1 MADPQT
7 TASSTS
13 TDDNELSGLLNQS
26 FNNPLMKDYVG
37 SKAKAAML
45 QQGADVKKAEILE
58 QTQKPFIE
66 QELAKR
72 KELEPQQA
80 DIRAQMSKPFQIPQP
95 MMADFASLGG
105 MLAVT
110 ASMLGGA
117 GKQPAMQAMAAMTG
131 VLDGYQK
138 GRKDLVDR
146 SFKEFDANMKRL
158 QSLQK
163 AIDDELANYVAQMKA
178 GKEGAALS
186 AQTLI
191 ARTSGGSYAAAIMN
205 QSADK
210 TLEIGMQAQRLAAQR
225 QDALLRIDAERDRED
240 RKNVV
245 VNPQTG
251 DRGYV
256 SSKDGKF
263 HKLELPTGF
272 VSDLGG
278 AERPFMVDKDNNPV
292 YPDATGRYPTDKPLY
307 KPGALKTSKDALS
320 GDASM
325 AVKEYTGATL
335 PIKDAKDVTQ
345 IARAMGEAELLQKD
359 VQNNPE
365 LIGRTGQV
373 GRAINRYVDSF
384 RSNKEIEDDPNLSQE
399 QLIFAKRY
407 AAYLVQY
414 ERGIAGG
421 AKGFTVALQ
430 QRFNNLLNQ
439 DQFNPEG
446 FKNLMDQHITELA
459 GQGVAFSPKNINRQK
474 LLDFGRDIAYSANYG
489 APSVTV
495 TQGGSAPAS
504 TGAAPASGG
513 ASATPKPVYLNNRE
527 IVVVNGRWVYK
538 DTQKPVEQ

>member
-80 DIRAQMSKPFQIPQP
+80 DIRAQMSKPFQVPQP

-158 QSLQK
+158 QGLQK

-263 HKLELPTGF
+263 HKLDVPQGF

-292 YPDATGRYPTDKPLY
+292 YPDSTGRYPTDKPLY
-307 KPGALKTSKDALS
+307 KPGSLKTSKNGEPSEGGSYQAMLQNLYPPGMKAPGKEPEAQKIFDKIVAIKGLEKFYQKSDDPAIRFGEIGNAQTRLESIYERNFKQFFGGENPNRELTDAEVNKFVAQTMRDFQTQNKLT
-320 GDASM
+320 DADKNVVF
-325 AVKEYTGATL
+325 AKEYVFNA
-335 PIKDAKDVTQ
+335 I
-345 IARAMGEAELLQKD
+345 EAERAAK
-359 VQNNPE
+359 
-365 LIGRTGQV
+365 GGQV
-373 GRAINRYVDSF
+373 PVYMIKNVT
-384 RSNKEIEDDPNLSQE
+384 P
-399 QLIFAKRY
+399 
-407 AAYLVQY
+407 
-414 ERGIAGG
+414 
-421 AKGFTVALQ
+421 
-430 QRFNNLLNQ
+430 LL
-439 DQFNPEG
+439 
-446 FKNLMDQHITELA
+446 
-459 GQGVAFSPKNINRQK
+459 SPKNMTKEAFQQIWGDRIAALSTSVPLPKEALATALNR
-474 LLDFGRDIAYSANYG
+474 LPNYSG
-489 APSVTV
+489 PSE
-495 TQGGSAPAS
+495 Q
-504 TGAAPASGG
+504 
-513 ASATPKPVYLNNRE
+513 KPVYLNNRE

-538 DTQKPVEQ
+538 DTQQPVEQ